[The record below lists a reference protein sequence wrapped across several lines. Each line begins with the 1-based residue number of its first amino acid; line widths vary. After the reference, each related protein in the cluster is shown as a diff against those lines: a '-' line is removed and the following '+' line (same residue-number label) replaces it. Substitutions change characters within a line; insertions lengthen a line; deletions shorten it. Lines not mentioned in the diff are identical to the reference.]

1 MSDDLIEMIKTMSDF
16 GTCPAFDCKCEYVSM
31 VEAQAAEIE
40 RLREALNDAAEVIE
54 NCNDVFLHKWGS
66 TNKWRNAVLAKARA
80 ALAEKEHLK

>member
-1 MSDDLIEMIKTMSDF
+1 MMKTISDF

-40 RLREALNDAAEVIE
+40 RLRGALNDAAEVIE
-54 NCNDVFLHKWGS
+54 ICNTVFLHKWGT

-80 ALAEKEHLK
+80 ALEGKAENFRF